1 MTIAQQLKIKDFP
14 FIIKD
19 KDGNELYGEDSN
31 GYWIK
36 REYDANGKSIYYENS
51 DGYWTKSKYDDNG
64 NNIYYETSYG
74 VWSKYEYDVNGKEIY
89 FENSDGGIVDNRP
102 KTVELTNSEA
112 IEAWE
117 NKITSLVEDY
127 KQLTACCDAAYYA
140 GALDPEGKLCTAIWN
155 TYDNMLQHIDVDG
168 WISWY
173 IFDNDCG
180 AKEMEAGYGDEIN
193 TIKTPLD
200 LARLLWLIK

>member
-14 FIIKD
+14 FVIKD
-19 KDGNELYGEDSN
+19 KDGKE
-31 GYWIK
+31 
-36 REYDANGKSIYYENS
+36 IYYETTCA
-51 DGYWTKSKYDDNG
+51 GWGKFEYDVNG
-64 NNIYYETSYG
+64 NEIYYETSDGY
-74 VWSKYEYDVNGKEIY
+74 WYKSEYDAHGNEIY
-89 FENSDGGIVDNRP
+89 YEDSTGDINDNRP
-102 KTVELTNSEA
+102 KTVESTNSES

-117 NKITSLVEDY
+117 IKIASLVKDY
-127 KQLTACCDAAYYA
+127 KQLKAVGDAASDA
-140 GALDPEGKLCTAIWN
+140 GALDADGKLYTAIWS

-180 AKEMEAGYGDEIN
+180 AKEMEAGYDDVLN
-193 TIKTPLD
+193 AIKTPLD

>member
-1 MTIAQQLKIKDFP
+1 MTTIAQQLKIKDFP

-19 KDGNELYGEDSN
+19 KDGNIIYYEDSD

-36 REYDANGKSIYYENS
+36 N
-51 DGYWTKSKYDDNG
+51 
-64 NNIYYETSYG
+64 
-74 VWSKYEYDVNGKEIY
+74 EYDVNGKEIY
-89 FENSDGGIVDNRP
+89 SEDSDGLWSKNEYDAHGKEIYFEDSNGRIRDNRP
-102 KTVELTNSEA
+102 KTVESTNSES

-117 NKITSLVEDY
+117 IKITSLVKDY
-127 KQLTACCDAAYYA
+127 KQLTACCDAASIA
-140 GALDPEGKLCTAIWN
+140 GALDANGKLYTAIWN
-155 TYDNMLQHIDVDG
+155 TYDNMLQHIDVAD

-180 AKEMEAGYGDEIN
+180 TKELKAGYDDEIN

-200 LARLLWLIK
+200 LARLIVADQNKTKN

>member
-1 MTIAQQLKIKDFP
+1 MKTIAQQLKIKDFP
-14 FIIKD
+14 FIINGKN
-19 KDGNELYGEDSN
+19 GNIIYYEDSD
-31 GYWIK
+31 GLWWK
-36 REYDANGKSIYYENS
+36 SEYDADGKEIRFESS
-51 DGYWTKSKYDDNG
+51 DGLWWKSEYDD
-64 NNIYYETSYG
+64 
-74 VWSKYEYDVNGKEIY
+74 NGKEIY
-89 FENSDGGIVDNRP
+89 RETSKGIIKDKRP
-102 KTVELTNSEA
+102 KTVEPTNSES

-117 NKITSLVEDY
+117 IKITSLVEDY
-127 KQLTACCDAAYYA
+127 KKLTACCDAASDA
-140 GALDPEGKLCTAIWN
+140 GALDACGKLYTAIWN

-180 AKEMEAGYGDEIN
+180 AKEMEAGYSDELN